1 MIEIIIEQISED
13 NYIDNADKKKY
24 LPKPNVVSSATLGDL
39 TIEDY

>member
-1 MIEIIIEQISED
+1 MIQIIIEQISEN
-13 NYIDNADKKKY
+13 NYIDNSGRVY